1 MKRIIIAVAVAFV
14 LALSFSSC
22 RTSEK
27 CPAYGTVEDYQIDR
41 PD

>member
-1 MKRIIIAVAVAFV
+1 MKRIIITLAVVFV

-27 CPAYGTVEDYQIDR
+27 CPAYGNVEKYQIDR